1 MEYIALGALGV
12 AGFLGYNL
20 YSTYNRLMALDER
33 CKSAFADIDV
43 LLKHR
48 HTLIPGL
55 IETVKGYVGH
65 EQEMI
70 KAILKAQVQAA
81 EARNLDQRLDAEVQ
95 LGNNLSNFLAI
106 AEKLP
111 ELKASGHFQQFRNE
125 LVDVENRV
133 TASRRF
139 YNLTVAELNATV
151 RQFPGSMLSRKAGVG
166 TRKTFDLG
174 VERILLDE
182 AVDIKF

>member
-1 MEYIALGALGV
+1 M
-12 AGFLGYNL
+12 
-20 YSTYNRLMALDER
+20 R
-33 CKSAFADIDV
+33 KS
-43 LLKHR
+43 R
-48 HTLIPGL
+48 
-55 IETVKGYVGH
+55 
-65 EQEMI
+65 
-70 KAILKAQVQAA
+70 
-81 EARNLDQRLDAEVQ
+81 
-95 LGNNLSNFLAI
+95 LGNNLSNFLSI